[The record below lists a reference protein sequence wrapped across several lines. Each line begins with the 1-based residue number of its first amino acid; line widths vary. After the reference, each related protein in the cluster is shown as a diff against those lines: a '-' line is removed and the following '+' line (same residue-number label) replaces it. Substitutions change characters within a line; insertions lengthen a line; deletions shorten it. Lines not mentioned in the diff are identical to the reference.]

1 MSGRRSGRYRSDIEA
16 LLRVLVLVLD
26 RLCDSGSKPEGQSP
40 ETVREP
46 LWHGLGLVAA
56 HDRYT
61 PQQSAQRDH
70 PSSTVSGWVFRKVFG
85 FQWFKGVEVRFCN
98 GTFPRFP
105 VDFASVFGVE

>member
-61 PQQSAQRDH
+61 PQQSAQRDQKIAELEAQALLWAEKRAGYTH
-70 PSSTVSGWVFRKVFG
+70 R
-85 FQWFKGVEVRFCN
+85 RFCP
-98 GTFPRFP
+98 FR
-105 VDFASVFGVE
+105 DYR